1 MFGARR
7 DVVRIVCVEVG
18 GDAKTTNAVVL
29 AAFPVKDHPKYKSYL
44 SRLRSN
50 PHILKEAIFSCQT
63 SWEES
68 STAELVNG
76 PNVYGA
82 QAMGGQEEVEVGS
95 GGPNKPTNRWCG
107 G

>member
-44 SRLRSN
+44 GRLRSN
-50 PHILKEAIFSCQT
+50 PQIMKEAIFSCQNAWGERIT
-63 SWEES
+63 
-68 STAELVNG
+68 TELVNG
-76 PNVYGA
+76 PNVYGSR
-82 QAMGGQEEVEVGS
+82 AMGKQEATGD
-95 GGPNKPTNRWCG
+95 GANKPTNRWSG
-107 G
+107 V

>member
-18 GDAKTTNAVVL
+18 GDAETTNAVVL
-29 AAFPVKDHPKYKSYL
+29 AAFPVKDHPKYKNYL

-63 SWEES
+63 AWEES

-82 QAMGGQEEVEVGS
+82 QTMGGQEGVETAGS
-95 GGPNKPTNRWCG
+95 GSNKPMNRWCG
-107 G
+107 R